1 MYQNKESEGGY
12 MIERYRKALEEVLS
26 NLRSIEAPNPGDNY
40 IDDSIKIIY
49 GLLEEIT
56 NENNSIN

>member
-1 MYQNKESEGGY
+1 MMERYKES
-12 MIERYRKALEEVLS
+12 LEEILS

-40 IDDSIKIIY
+40 IDDSIEIIH

-56 NENNSIN
+56 NGNNGSN

>member
-1 MYQNKESEGGY
+1 

-56 NENNSIN
+56 SENNSIN